1 MSHTRTLV
9 IADGGVT
16 CAVACVA
23 AVEAAL
29 SRVGAS
35 SGAPAGASTEARLID
50 GTSAVSDRADE
61 GLPVVWTPLFHGS
74 TGAARLAA
82 VERMCGLMGL
92 PLVRG
97 TTEMDGSPKVS
108 ADGGAQDLAMGEDT
122 TRALVAAGFEAAR
135 LSCGTVLWPVQFSL
149 GAEVSLDLAS
159 RAIDRAL
166 LVSRLVSIDVGA
178 GTPVTIEPAY
188 ADFSDAQ
195 VADLVMDMDAPIEL
209 CWWWHAEMAGGR
221 PEHTAIF
228 RAERQRW
235 LKALE
240 PAGWTRAGR

>member
-1 MSHTRTLV
+1 MSQTRTLV

-16 CAVACVA
+16 SALACVA

-35 SGAPAGASTEARLID
+35 AGRRSVDGAPA
-50 GTSAVSDRADE
+50 VSDHADD
-61 GLPVVWTPLFHGS
+61 GLPVVWTPVFHGP

-82 VERMCGLMGL
+82 VERTCGLLGL

-97 TTEMDGSPKVS
+97 TTEMDGSPENR
-108 ADGGAQDLAMGEDT
+108 ADEGASDAVAGEDT
-122 TRALVAAGFEAAR
+122 SRALVAAGFEASR
-135 LSCGTVLWPVQFSL
+135 LACDVVLWPIQFSL
-149 GAEVSLDLAS
+149 GAELALDLAS

-166 LVSRLVSIDVGA
+166 LASRLVSIDVGA
-178 GTPVTIEPAY
+178 GNGTPITINPAY

-209 CWWWHAEMAGGR
+209 CWWWHAELAGGP
-221 PEHTAIF
+221 PEHSALF
-228 RAERQRW
+228 RAERKRW
-235 LKALE
+235 LKVLE
-240 PAGWTRAGR
+240 PAGWTRASR

>member
-16 CAVACVA
+16 SALACVA
-23 AVEAAL
+23 AVEAAM
-29 SRVGAS
+29 SRVGTSAS
-35 SGAPAGASTEARLID
+35 ASPGARLIG
-50 GTSAVSDRADE
+50 GTPAVSDSADD
-61 GLPVVWTPLFHGS
+61 GLPVVWTPMFHGP

-97 TTEMDGSPKVS
+97 TTEMDGSPEAGS
-108 ADGGAQDLAMGEDT
+108 DDGAQDLAMGEDT
-122 TRALVAAGFEAAR
+122 TRALIAAGFEAAR
-135 LSCGTVLWPVQFSL
+135 LACETVIWPVQFSL
-149 GAEVSLDLAS
+149 GAELSLDLAS

-166 LVSRLVSIDVGA
+166 LVSRLVSIDVGTGT
-178 GTPVTIEPAY
+178 GTPVTIDPAY

-209 CWWWHAEMAGGR
+209 CWWWHAEMAGGQ

-235 LKALE
+235 LKVLE